1 MSIAKGTRFGPYEI
15 LAPLGAGGMGEVYR
29 ARDTRL
35 ERTVAL
41 KILAPALARD
51 PDLNTRFERE
61 ARAIASLQH
70 PNICVL
76 HDLGREADT
85 AFLVME
91 FLEGETL
98 ADRLR
103 RGPLPLPE
111 LVKIGSEIAAGLE
124 RAHRAGIVHRDLK
137 PGNIMLT
144 KSGAKLLDFGL
155 AKPRFGSSSLAG
167 NLPTLR
173 ETPATQ
179 AGALLGTLPY
189 MSPEQLAGAEADPR
203 SDIFAL
209 GCVLYE
215 TSTGK
220 TAFSGTV
227 AVAPPALDRLI
238 RACRDSDPDL
248 RVQSARD
255 VGLMLQELAQPASA
269 ASATAPRAW
278 LWPAVGAT
286 ALAAALALAWVAVRR
301 APVALRL
308 SAEISPPPGMQF
320 TFAGSFPGPPVLS
333 PDGSKLMFVAHNASG
348 SNSIWIRAL
357 DQSAARQVPNT
368 GNVSLPFWSPDGTS
382 IGYFTQSGVNGAG
395 KLMLLNLAGGL
406 PRAVAD
412 SLTPRGGTWSA
423 DGTIVFAP
431 NISGGLLRV
440 PAAGGP
446 AATVTRLES
455 SRFSS
460 HRYPFFLPDGRHF
473 LYLAV
478 NHDDASQD
486 TVFWA
491 SLDGRDHRPL
501 LHSLTGAI
509 FAAGR
514 LLYSAEGTLLAQSFD
529 PATGKLSGTAR
540 PLVND
545 VFDDNISWR
554 PGYTAANNGL
564 IVYASGSPGVQR
576 AAWVDRSGRTVSSLA
591 PYTGTAISAD
601 VSSDG
606 KRLAISLDQGMQ
618 DVWVEDVAGSAR
630 SRLTF
635 GPVADL
641 MPAWSPDG
649 KWIAYS
655 SEQNGAFRVMRR
667 AADGGI
673 EQQVAP
679 ALDGS
684 GDLIPF
690 GWSRDSAELIC
701 VLRRSDFTESL
712 LAVPLDGR
720 APPRTLEAAP
730 GEIFDEA
737 SVSPDGRWAS
747 FVAGPAG
754 QPHNLFVV
762 PFRGSA
768 GRWQVTTQGVLRS
781 FWTSGGRELDV
792 VDATGALVAIPVASS
807 PGAPSFGAPKILA
820 ANFPPALAATPD
832 GLRFLVRYN
841 PDDQVRLRLLTAWNH

>member
-1 MSIAKGTRFGPYEI
+1 MSLAKGTRFGPYEVV
-15 LAPLGAGGMGEVYR
+15 APVGAGGMGEVYR

-35 ERTVAL
+35 DRTVAL

-51 PDLNTRFERE
+51 PELNTRFERE

-76 HDLGREADT
+76 HDLGHEADT
-85 AFLVME
+85 AYLVME
-91 FLEGETL
+91 FLDGETL

-103 RGPLPLPE
+103 RGPLPLAE
-111 LVKIGSEIAAGLE
+111 LVRIGIEVCSGLE

-155 AKPRFGSSSLAG
+155 AKPRLSSSSIAG
-167 NLPTLR
+167 NLPTMR

-179 AGALLGTLPY
+179 AGALLGTVPY
-189 MSPEQLAGAEADPR
+189 MSPEQLAGAAADAR
-203 SDIFAL
+203 SDVFAL

-215 TSTGK
+215 MATAK
-220 TAFSGTV
+220 TAFRGTV
-227 AVAPPALDRLI
+227 AVTPPALDRLV
-238 RACRDSDPDL
+238 RACREADPDL

-255 VGLMLQELAQPASA
+255 VGLMLQELVEPVGGAAAGPARRWAWPSVA
-269 ASATAPRAW
+269 AAAM
-278 LWPAVGAT
+278 
-286 ALAAALALAWVAVRR
+286 AAALVLAWM
-301 APVALRL
+301 ALRPPMAAARI

-320 TFAGSFPGPPVLS
+320 TFAGSFPGPPVLA

-348 SNSIWIRAL
+348 LNTIWIRSL
-357 DQSAARQVPNT
+357 DQSLSHEVPNT
-368 GNVSLPFWSPDGTS
+368 GNVSMPFWSPDGAS
-382 IGYFTQSGVNGAG
+382 IGYFTQAGVNGVG

-406 PRAVAD
+406 PRPVAD
-412 SLTPRGGTWSA
+412 SLTPRGGTWGA
-423 DGTIVFAP
+423 DGTILYAP
-431 NISGGLLRV
+431 NISGGLWRV
-440 PAAGGP
+440 PASGGAAI
-446 AATVTRLES
+446 AATHLES

-460 HRYPFFLPDGRHF
+460 HRFPFFLPDGNHF
-473 LYLAV
+473 LYLAI

-491 SLDGRDHRPL
+491 SLDGRDHRAL

-514 LLYSAEGTLLAQSFD
+514 LLYSADGTLLAQPFD
-529 PATGKLSGTAR
+529 PSRGKLSGTAR
-540 PLVND
+540 PLAND

-554 PGYTAANNGL
+554 PGYSAARSGL
-564 IVYASGSPGVQR
+564 AVYASGSPGVQR
-576 AAWVDRSGRTVSSLA
+576 AAWVDRTGRIVSSLP
-591 PYTGTAISAD
+591 PYSGTAVSAD
-601 VSSDG
+601 VSPDA

-618 DVWVEDVAGSAR
+618 DIWVEDVGGGAR

-655 SEQNGAFRVMRR
+655 SAQNGAFRVMRR
-667 AADGGI
+667 PANGGS
-673 EQQVAP
+673 EQQIAS
-679 ALDGS
+679 ALDPS

-690 GWSRDSAELIC
+690 GWSADGAELIC
-701 VLRRSDFTESL
+701 VLRRRDFTEAL
-712 LAVPLDGR
+712 LAVPVDGH
-720 APPRTLEAAP
+720 AQPRQLEAGP

-737 SVSPDGRWAS
+737 AISPDSRWAS
-747 FVAGPAG
+747 FVAGPPG
-754 QPHNLFVV
+754 QPHNLYVV
-762 PFRGSA
+762 PFRGGA
-768 GRWQVTTQGVLRS
+768 GRWQVTTQGVLKS

-792 VDATGALVAIPVASS
+792 VDAAGAMIAIPVGVSQS
-807 PGAPSFGAPKILA
+807 TPTFGAPKILA
-820 ANFPPALAATPD
+820 LNFPPTLAATPD

-841 PDDQVRLRLLTAWNH
+841 PDNQVRLRLLTGWNH